1 MIFIK
6 RVKFRSLAQKTVIIA
21 LVIAIISLCLI
32 CYAEYSLRP
41 IITDAAKSRAR
52 SFATE
57 TVNNAVNDALANSAP
72 LVAVKSAGEG
82 VSSVEVDI
90 GALSSLRTKAISSLT
105 KALSDNDAMRFSVP
119 LGNLTGTAL
128 IAGRGAPVE
137 IRLVRIGDVT
147 ADVHTEFI
155 ESGINQTLHKIALR
169 THVTLNVLV
178 AGKSVKLELASDVT
192 LAETVIVGKVPDA
205 YTAINRYEIDE
216 EEEND
221 LNDYAASLP

>member
-1 MIFIK
+1 MTNYK
-6 RVKFRSLAQKTVIIA
+6 RRTLLARIA
-21 LVIAIISLCLI
+21 FAALILAILALCLT
-32 CYAEYSLRP
+32 CVAEYSLRP
-41 IITDAAKSRAR
+41 IINDAAKSRAR

-57 TVNNAVNDALANSAP
+57 TVNTAVVGALSDTPP
-72 LVAVKSAGEG
+72 LVEVRSGADG

-90 GALSSLRTKAISSLT
+90 GALSTLRANAISSLT
-105 KALSDNDAMRFSVP
+105 KTLSDDGAMRFSVP
-119 LGNLTGTAL
+119 LGSLTGTAL
-128 IAGRGAPVE
+128 IAGRGTPIE

-147 ADVHTEFI
+147 ADVYSEFI
-155 ESGINQTLHKIALR
+155 ESGINQTLHRIFLR

-178 AGKSVKLELASDVT
+178 VGKSVTIEHSSDVP

>member
-1 MIFIK
+1 MTNYKK
-6 RVKFRSLAQKTVIIA
+6 RVICRRIAFAALILAILA
-21 LVIAIISLCLI
+21 LCLA

-52 SFATE
+52 LVATE
-57 TVNNAVNDALANSAP
+57 SINAAVIAALSDTPP
-72 LVAVKSAGEG
+72 LVAVKSTTDG

-90 GALSSLRTKAISSLT
+90 AALSTLRARAISSLT
-105 KALSDNDAMRFSVP
+105 EALSDDGTMRFFVP
-119 LGNLTGTAL
+119 LGNLTGAAL

-147 ADVHTEFI
+147 ADVQTEFI
-155 ESGINQTLHKIALR
+155 ESGINQTLHKISLR
-169 THVTLNVLV
+169 TRVTLNVLV
-178 AGKSVKLELASDVT
+178 AGGSVKLELSSDVP

-216 EEEND
+216 DEEND
-221 LNDYAASLP
+221 LNDYAASVP

>member
-1 MIFIK
+1 MTNCRK
-6 RVKFRSLAQKTVIIA
+6 RVLLRRAALAA
-21 LVIAIISLCLI
+21 LIFAILALI
-32 CYAEYSLRP
+32 LACFAEYSLRP

-52 SFATE
+52 LVATE
-57 TVNNAVNDALANSAP
+57 NVNDAVIAVLADTPP
-72 LVAVKSAGEG
+72 LVTVKSTTDG

-90 GALSSLRTKAISSLT
+90 AALSSLRAKAISSLT
-105 KALSDNDAMRFSVP
+105 EMLSDDDAMRFSVP
-119 LGNLTGTAL
+119 LGNLTGAAL
-128 IAGRGAPVE
+128 IAGRGVPIE

-155 ESGINQTLHKIALR
+155 ESGINQTLHKISLR
-169 THVTLNVLV
+169 TRVTLNVLV
-178 AGKSVKLELASDVT
+178 AGKSVKLEHSSDVT

-216 EEEND
+216 DEEND